1 MAANSLKEFGQEWCK
16 EEGITADNALLLVTP
31 TTAMPD
37 EVFALAI
44 SDRFP
49 TLSGILRKNEPTNN
63 ETLILCM
70 FEGATPIVGVGRE
83 IHISVDGDTVCQVV
97 RLEERDPS
105 NGGRITIKALKDS
118 GLVDEWMKAKGATL
132 LKEEV
137 SKKENVSPSH
147 SPATNNSDRE
157 VPSLSA
163 SLSKC
168 ALTIN
173 YRQLRCFSGARNPA
187 RDEDTYPL
195 WIEHV
200 EGQMDEWWD
209 LGDGERR
216 KRIREALRPPASSII
231 TDLRREFPQADS
243 YEYLKALDLA
253 YGDTNTDGELF
264 VKFHN
269 TTQLEGERPSEYLS
283 RLQEILRQVVRRG
296 VIKPADSNRVRLKRF
311 IRGVLYNEML
321 LVKLHLRDKLI
332 HPPSFLQ
339 LLSSVR
345 KQEQE
350 DSMKASL
357 TRPKQTVDQGKRA
370 AAHNCVEAPVQI
382 YQASTPSESTPPKQT
397 PPRSH
402 GNTSEVIC
410 FKCGEVGHI
419 SKICNSPAAP
429 EIISKKL
436 IQFISRQAGKR
447 QRTPGKERPGVH
459 LSTAPQQVCDVP
471 PGLVGDSITQKCWVD
486 GIETTSLIDSGSQ
499 VTLIQKSLFAK
510 LDRELHP
517 MRDLVLYHGGDG
529 TLPYLGYAY
538 VNIGFEKTFSGTGT
552 QFSTLALVVPDAQH
566 QRTHSVVIGTNSG
579 LFRNCFESCKR
590 LAGVRFAQTLQIS
603 PVCKDIYSSLSKK
616 QTLPADGKLG
626 TIRSRKKHEIH
637 IPPHSSHTIIGQ
649 CRNTLR
655 APATAVIES
664 HSPTRLAKGLEV
676 IPSVVEVPG
685 EAFCKVEVLL
695 VNKSSKQIT
704 IPGNCPLA
712 DLFIPEWC
720 RQPPNQGSTNAIH
733 ASSSATSA
741 EMDTTIPH
749 DIDVADLPISWGPI
763 TPEWKERLLHQ
774 CRRRKTVFSRHDF
787 DLGCSAYAEH
797 QINVNDSTPFRE
809 RSRRVAPSDLKD
821 LQQHLQQLLDHKVI
835 KESRS
840 PYASPIVLVRK
851 KNGSLRMCVDYR
863 TLNSRTIP
871 DQYAVPLI
879 QEAIDCLNGNKWF
892 SVIDLKSGFYQ
903 IPMREEDKEKTAFI
917 CPLGFYQFERMPQGV
932 KGAPA
937 TFQRLMEKCMS
948 GLNMMEVLVYM
959 DDLIIFSKT
968 LEEMEERL
976 GRVLDRM
983 HEFGLKASPEKCQFC
998 CESVKYLGHVVS
1010 AEGVQT
1016 DPDKVADLA
1025 TWPRPETIRQ
1035 VKSFLGFAGYYR
1047 RFIKDYSKISRPLN
1061 ALTIGCVYPKKRGQ
1075 PPPKRQPDP
1084 NARRA
1089 NDSISDLWTS
1099 ECEDAF
1105 QTLKKLL
1112 VSAPVLA
1119 FADLSQPFVL
1129 HVDASRD
1136 GLGGVLYQEHEGKL
1150 RPVAYG
1156 SRGLSASEKNYPAH
1170 KLEFLALKW
1179 AVTDKFRDYLYGAKG
1194 TRIMTDNNPLT
1205 YILSSAKLD
1214 ATGHR
1219 WLAALSCFDF
1229 SIHYKPGK
1237 ANIEADALSRKPQNP
1252 ALDEEYEQ
1260 RQKWK
1265 LSDLEARLRDDADV
1279 ICPQEAIS
1287 ALYQRY
1293 EALPKTEVCTTP
1305 RVTHKHGPMIETL
1318 CASAE
1323 SIPSLYAKGSDL
1335 NKVDWSQA
1343 QKADQIVNLVR
1354 SHVEQGKKPSSL
1366 DGVHHDAKL
1375 MLREFDRLVLRQGIL
1390 YRSFLDSL
1398 GKTHYQLVLP
1408 SSSRRQAMRG
1418 IHDEVG
1424 HLGIERSIAFARDRF
1439 YWPKMSAEITEWV
1452 KHCPR
1457 CVARKSHQH
1466 PSAPLVSI
1474 KTTSPLELVC
1484 MDFLSLE
1491 PDRSNKKSI
1500 LVVTDHYT
1508 RYAQAFPTKDQT
1520 AKTVAKVLWEN
1531 FFVHYGLP
1539 QRLHSDQGRDFESK
1553 VIYELTRLLGVQKSR
1568 TTPYHPQGDPQPER
1582 FNRTLLGMLGTLEEE
1597 KKQNWS
1603 KYVSALVHAYNCSKH
1618 DSTGFSPY
1626 LLMFG
1631 REARLPVDLRFGT
1644 SPDNHSGTDHVQYVQ
1659 GLREQLARA
1668 YKLASE
1674 ASDKSAEAN
1683 KRRYDAKVR
1692 ENDLQTGDRV
1702 LVRNVGLT
1710 GKHKLADKW
1719 FREPQIVVRRINPD
1733 MPVYKVKPENGEGR
1747 ERTLHRNLLLPIE
1760 YFNETVSPIVQ
1771 RVRKGPSH
1779 RTRSKQVLAA
1789 EPSHSSDESASDDES
1804 VALLFPEMPNSQAH
1818 TLPAPGL
1825 RVDAPEFVPD
1835 RVRPIPEIPS
1845 PIIVE
1850 DGSDEG
1856 SIQDGSPAVSMIESD
1871 EEVLFPLNEA
1881 PELIEPQQRAEEVG
1895 YGDQILRRENTDGE
1909 EMGADPVDQIGNV
1922 SLENTFVSSDVP
1934 GVLPGTEPS
1943 ATDADSEPQSIRRST
1958 RSSKP
1963 PQRMVYHDLGD
1974 PTTRSATSSG
1984 LFARLRLKIFGF

>member
-1 MAANSLKEFGQEWCK
+1 
-16 EEGITADNALLLVTP
+16 
-31 TTAMPD
+31 
-37 EVFALAI
+37 
-44 SDRFP
+44 
-49 TLSGILRKNEPTNN
+49 
-63 ETLILCM
+63 
-70 FEGATPIVGVGRE
+70 
-83 IHISVDGDTVCQVV
+83 
-97 RLEERDPS
+97 
-105 NGGRITIKALKDS
+105 
-118 GLVDEWMKAKGATL
+118 
-132 LKEEV
+132 
-137 SKKENVSPSH
+137 
-147 SPATNNSDRE
+147 
-157 VPSLSA
+157 
-163 SLSKC
+163 
-168 ALTIN
+168 
-173 YRQLRCFSGARNPA
+173 
-187 RDEDTYPL
+187 
-195 WIEHV
+195 
-200 EGQMDEWWD
+200 MDEWQD

-231 TDLRREFPQADS
+231 SDLRRELPHADS

-253 YGDTNTDGELF
+253 YGDTNTDDELF

-296 VIKPADSNRVRLKRF
+296 VVKPADSN
-311 IRGVLYNEML
+311 
-321 LVKLHLRDKLI
+321 
-332 HPPSFLQ
+332 Q

-345 KQEQE
+345 KQEEE

-357 TRPKQTVDQGKRA
+357 TRP
-370 AAHNCVEAPVQI
+370 
-382 YQASTPSESTPPKQT
+382 
-397 PPRSH
+397 
-402 GNTSEVIC
+402 
-410 FKCGEVGHI
+410 
-419 SKICNSPAAP
+419 
-429 EIISKKL
+429 
-436 IQFISRQAGKR
+436 R
-447 QRTPGKERPGVH
+447 QRVD
-459 LSTAPQQVCDVP
+459 A
-471 PGLVGDSITQKCWVD
+471 GLVGDSITQKCWVD

-499 VTLIQKSLFAK
+499 VTLIQKSLFDK
-510 LDRELHP
+510 LDRELHS

-538 VNIGFEKTFSGTGT
+538 VNIGFDKAFSGTGT
-552 QFSTLALVVPDAQH
+552 QFSTLALVVPNAKH
-566 QRTHSVVIGTNSG
+566 QRNHSVVIGTNSG

-603 PVCKDIYSSLSKK
+603 PFCKDIYSSLSKK

-626 TIRSRKKHEIH
+626 TIRTRKRHEVH
-637 IPPHSSHTIIGQ
+637 IQPHSRHTIIGQ

-712 DLFIPEWC
+712 DLFITEWC

-733 ASSSATSA
+733 ASSSSTNA
-741 EMDTTIPH
+741 EMGTTIPH

-968 LEEMEERL
+968 LEDMEERL

-1061 ALTIGCVYPKKRGQ
+1061 ALTIG
-1075 PPPKRQPDP
+1075 
-1084 NARRA
+1084 
-1089 NDSISDLWTS
+1089 DLWTS

-1105 QTLKKLL
+1105 QSLKKLL

-1179 AVTDKFRDYLYGAKG
+1179 AVTDKFREYLYGAKG

-1293 EALPKTEVCTTP
+1293 EAVPKTEVGP
-1305 RVTHKHGPMIETL
+1305 IPKVTHKHVPMIETL

-1343 QKADQIVNLVR
+1343 QNADQIVNLVR

-1366 DGVHHDAKL
+1366 DGVPRDAKL

-1408 SSSRRQAMRG
+1408 SNSRRQAMRG

-1424 HLGIERSIAFARDRF
+1424 HLGIERSISFARDRF

-1683 KRRYDAKVR
+1683 KKRYDAKVR

-1760 YFNETVSPIVQ
+1760 YFNETVSPIVE

-1856 SIQDGSPAVSMIESD
+1856 SI
-1871 EEVLFPLNEA
+1871 
-1881 PELIEPQQRAEEVG
+1881 
-1895 YGDQILRRENTDGE
+1895 
-1909 EMGADPVDQIGNV
+1909 
-1922 SLENTFVSSDVP
+1922 
-1934 GVLPGTEPS
+1934 
-1943 ATDADSEPQSIRRST
+1943 
-1958 RSSKP
+1958 
-1963 PQRMVYHDLGD
+1963 
-1974 PTTRSATSSG
+1974 
-1984 LFARLRLKIFGF
+1984 